1 MVSRMDAIGP
11 EVNKQTL
18 AGEEGRWRYQPLEV
32 MVTRASELMAFKNV
46 YMEIG
51 DKCASWWNN

>member
-1 MVSRMDAIGP
+1 MDAIGP